1 MGGARRDG
9 RPSRPA
15 LRVRTG
21 RRGHGLAGAAG
32 TRRRWNPPALHRAAG
47 RRGARGRRG
56 GGERANLGFLRG
68 AAQERVQPAATGGR
82 RRRGDHDRG
91 FRWRR
96 GLRRGIRD
104 RHLRLELGGEV
115 VIAPAGRLAHLPEGA
130 RRREWCPFLERHKW
144 KSRAESGIRAKARPQ
159 SAPWSLREREGRAFP
174 RRTSAHDHVHQARA
188 LPRRVRR
195 ARRRWRG
202 RARSP
207 AGFRRGRRGPRGSR
221 LRGVQEVR
229 RPGRGLHQ
237 RPLHLGPGGR
247 GDQEAV
253 RGPGERTGGDGT
265 KRSRRRAREERAK
278 TRPRP
283 ETRPVVRVA
292 SHPTSPRFYHQKKV
306 LFLFFAQRPRS
317 AVRVSVCFSFFGSV
331 FGLVFPTTTP
341 ETRARSRRREDGR
354 RSRTRA
360 TQRGGFPETIRV
372 TRARFS
378 NRSPDPI
385 RSEIFDPLFLSANN

>member
-1 MGGARRDG
+1 MEIARRI
-9 RPSRPA
+9 RNSRE
-15 LRVRTG
+15 
-21 RRGHGLAGAAG
+21 G
-32 TRRRWNPPALHRAAG
+32 T
-47 RRGARGRRG
+47 
-56 GGERANLGFLRG
+56 
-68 AAQERVQPAATGGR
+68 
-82 RRRGDHDRG
+82 
-91 FRWRR
+91 
-96 GLRRGIRD
+96 
-104 RHLRLELGGEV
+104 
-115 VIAPAGRLAHLPEGA
+115 
-130 RRREWCPFLERHKW
+130 
-144 KSRAESGIRAKARPQ
+144 RPQ

-195 ARRRWRG
+195 ARRRGRG
-202 RARSP
+202 RARAP

-292 SHPTSPRFYHQKKV
+292 SHPTSPRFYHQKEV
-306 LFLFFAQRPRS
+306 LFFLGSFARGPRS
-317 AVRVSVCFSFFGSV
+317 AVRVSVFFLFSVLCSV
-331 FGLVFPTTTP
+331 FGP

-378 NRSPDPI
+378 DRSPDPI
-385 RSEIFDPLFLSANN
+385 RSETFDPLFLSAND

>member
-1 MGGARRDG
+1 M
-9 RPSRPA
+9 
-15 LRVRTG
+15 
-21 RRGHGLAGAAG
+21 
-32 TRRRWNPPALHRAAG
+32 RA
-47 RRGARGRRG
+47 
-56 GGERANLGFLRG
+56 
-68 AAQERVQPAATGGR
+68 QDTPTV
-82 RRRGDHDRG
+82 
-91 FRWRR
+91 
-96 GLRRGIRD
+96 
-104 RHLRLELGGEV
+104 
-115 VIAPAGRLAHLPEGA
+115 
-130 RRREWCPFLERHKW
+130 
-144 KSRAESGIRAKARPQ
+144 S
-159 SAPWSLREREGRAFP
+159 SASLRECGGLALP
-174 RRTSAHDHVHQARA
+174 ASTSTYEHVHQARA
-188 LPRRVRR
+188 LSRRVHR
-195 ARRRWRG
+195 ARRLGRG
-202 RARSP
+202 RARAA
-207 AGFRRGRRGPRGSR
+207 AGCRLGRRGPRGSR